1 MLSCYF
7 LYYRYFFICKV
18 QNNKEFTKHFIAGA
32 ALGAVLHIQG
42 HQRGVFCSWKRFFS
56 SMHSVELTLIEG
68 IHFRSN
74 LKIAQNNG
82 SVKWTMTRVTC
93 F

>member
-1 MLSCYF
+1 MAFS
-7 LYYRYFFICKV
+7 
-18 QNNKEFTKHFIAGA
+18 
-32 ALGAVLHIQG
+32 AVGNL
-42 HQRGVFCSWKRFFS
+42 FS

-82 SVKWTMTRVTC
+82 SVKWTMIRVTC
-93 F
+93 FGDYLLVVNKHLHMELFVS